1 MKAILLS
8 AALTLTASVSLADQ
22 AKEIGWE
29 ELAAPTSVFENPFE
43 NLTDQQM
50 QTLARILR
58 LDYLVETEEDAE
70 AKVEVADLR
79 KNLSKEGID
88 ADFLLAERIRIMA
101 KLENESRMPNTSVVG
116 QTVRMPGYLLPL
128 ELDGNLAVEFL
139 LVPTVG
145 ACIHTPPPPAN
156 QIVYVR
162 YPAGYPTESL
172 FTPVWISGE
181 LRSEFDSHSLYMV
194 DGEADVDVTYKM
206 DADSVIAYGS

>member
-1 MKAILLS
+1 MKALLLS

-29 ELAAPTSVFENPFE
+29 ALAAPTSVFENPFE

-58 LDYLVETEEDAE
+58 LDYLVETEKDAE

-79 KNLSKEGID
+79 KDLSKEGID
-88 ADFLLAERIRIMA
+88 ADFLLAERIRIMT

>member
-1 MKAILLS
+1 MKALLLT
-8 AALTLTASVSLADQ
+8 AALTLTTSMGYAEQTKELSWADL
-22 AKEIGWE
+22 EG
-29 ELAAPTSVFENPFE
+29 PTTEFENPFE
-43 NLTDQQM
+43 ALTDLQM

-58 LDYLVETEEDAE
+58 LDYLAETESDAKAKEDA
-70 AKVEVADLR
+70 VGLR
-79 KNLSKEGID
+79 SELASEGID
-88 ADFLLAERIRIMA
+88 ADFMLEERLRIMT
-101 KLENESRMPNTSVVG
+101 KLENESRRPNTSVVG
-116 QTVRMPGYLLPL
+116 QKVRMPGYLLPL
-128 ELDGNLAVEFL
+128 EMDGNLAVEFL

-156 QIVYVR
+156 QIVFVR

>member
-1 MKAILLS
+1 MKALLLS
-8 AALTLTASVSLADQ
+8 AALTLTASVGFADQ

-58 LDYLVETEEDAE
+58 LDYLVETEKDAE

-79 KNLSKEGID
+79 KDLSKEGID
-88 ADFLLAERIRIMA
+88 ADFLLAERIRIMT

>member
-1 MKAILLS
+1 MKALLFA
-8 AALTLTASVSLADQ
+8 AALTLTATVGAADQ

-43 NLTDQQM
+43 TLTDEQM

-58 LDYLVETEEDAE
+58 LDYLVETEKDAE
-70 AKVEVADLR
+70 AKVEVAGLR
-79 KNLSKEGID
+79 KDLSEDGID
-88 ADFLLAERIRIMA
+88 ADFMLAERLRIMS
-101 KLENESRMPNTSVVG
+101 KLENESRMPNKAVVG

-128 ELDGNLAVEFL
+128 EMDGNLAVEFL

-156 QIVYVR
+156 QIVHVR

-172 FTPVWISGE
+172 YTPVWISGE

-206 DADSVIAYGS
+206 NADSVIAYGS

>member
-8 AALTLTASVSLADQ
+8 AALTLTASVGFADQ

-58 LDYLVETEEDAE
+58 LDYLVETEKDAE
-70 AKVEVADLR
+70 AKVEVAGLR
-79 KNLSKEGID
+79 KDLSKEGID
-88 ADFLLAERIRIMA
+88 ADFLLAERIRIMT

-156 QIVYVR
+156 QLVLVTAKKPYMMGDLFDPVEVTGTFGTAATSTDLAEIGYTLNEAKVR
-162 YPAGYPTESL
+162 
-172 FTPVWISGE
+172 
-181 LRSEFDSHSLYMV
+181 
-194 DGEADVDVTYKM
+194 
-206 DADSVIAYGS
+206 AYTG

>member
-1 MKAILLS
+1 MKALLLS
-8 AALTLTASVSLADQ
+8 AALTLTASIGLSDQ

-29 ELAAPTSVFENPFE
+29 ELAAPTAVFENPFE
-43 NLTDQQM
+43 HLTDKQM

-58 LDYLVETEEDAE
+58 LDYLVETEKDAE
-70 AKVEVADLR
+70 AKVEVAGLR
-79 KNLSKEGID
+79 KDLSKEGID
-88 ADFLLAERIRIMA
+88 ADFLLSERIRIMT

-128 ELDGNLAVEFL
+128 EFDGNLAVEFL

-162 YPAGYPTESL
+162 YPPGYPTESL
-172 FTPVWISGE
+172 YTPVWISGE
-181 LRSEFDSHSLYMV
+181 LRSEFDSHSIYLV
-194 DGEADVDVTYKM
+194 DGESDVDVTYKM

>member
-8 AALTLTASVSLADQ
+8 AALTLTASVGFADQ

-58 LDYLVETEEDAE
+58 LDYLVETEKDAE
-70 AKVEVADLR
+70 AKVEVAGLR
-79 KNLSKEGID
+79 KDLSKEGID
-88 ADFLLAERIRIMA
+88 ADFLLAERIRIMT

-181 LRSEFDSHSLYMV
+181 LHSEFDSHSLYMV

>member
-1 MKAILLS
+1 MKALLLCT
-8 AALTLTASVSLADQ
+8 ALTLTATVGRTEPAS
-22 AKEIGWE
+22 EIGWD

-43 NLTDQQM
+43 DLTDVQM
-50 QTLARILR
+50 QTLARVLR
-58 LDYLVETEEDAE
+58 LDYLVETEQDPE
-70 AKVEVADLR
+70 AKVEVSSLREDLA
-79 KNLSKEGID
+79 KEGID
-88 ADFLLAERIRIMA
+88 ADFLLSERLRIMT
-101 KLENESRMPNTSVVG
+101 KLENESRMPNTAVVG

-128 ELDGNLAVEFL
+128 ELEGNLAVEFL

-162 YPAGYPTESL
+162 YPPGYPTESL
-172 FTPVWISGE
+172 YTPVWISGE

-206 DADSVIAYGS
+206 NADSVIAYGS

>member
-58 LDYLVETEEDAE
+58 LDYLVETEKDAE

-79 KNLSKEGID
+79 KDLSKEGID
-88 ADFLLAERIRIMA
+88 ADFLLAERIRIMT

>member
-1 MKAILLS
+1 MKALLLS
-8 AALTLTASVSLADQ
+8 AALTLTASVSFADQ

-58 LDYLVETEEDAE
+58 LDYLVETEKDAE

-79 KNLSKEGID
+79 KGLSKEGID
-88 ADFLLAERIRIMA
+88 ADFLLAERIRIMT

>member
-1 MKAILLS
+1 MKALLLS
-8 AALTLTASVSLADQ
+8 AALTLTASLGFAEQ
-22 AKEIGWE
+22 AKEISWPDLEG
-29 ELAAPTSVFENPFE
+29 PTSEFENPFE
-43 NLTDQQM
+43 DLTDLQM

-58 LDYLVETEEDAE
+58 LDYLAESETDANAKEDA
-70 AKVEVADLR
+70 AGLR
-79 KNLSKEGID
+79 TELAREGID
-88 ADFLLAERIRIMA
+88 ADFLLAERLRIMT
-101 KLENESRMPNTSVVG
+101 KLENESRTPNTSIIG

-128 ELDGNLAVEFL
+128 EMDGNLAVEFL

-162 YPAGYPTESL
+162 YPAGYPTENL

>member
-79 KNLSKEGID
+79 KDLSKEGID
-88 ADFLLAERIRIMA
+88 ADFLLAERIRIMT

>member
-1 MKAILLS
+1 MKALLLS
-8 AALTLTASVSLADQ
+8 AALTLMASVGFADQ

-58 LDYLVETEEDAE
+58 LDYLVETEKDAE

-79 KNLSKEGID
+79 KDLSKEGID
-88 ADFLLAERIRIMA
+88 ADFLLAERIRTMT
-101 KLENESRMPNTSVVG
+101 KLENESLMPNTSVVG

-206 DADSVIAYGS
+206 DANSVIAYGS